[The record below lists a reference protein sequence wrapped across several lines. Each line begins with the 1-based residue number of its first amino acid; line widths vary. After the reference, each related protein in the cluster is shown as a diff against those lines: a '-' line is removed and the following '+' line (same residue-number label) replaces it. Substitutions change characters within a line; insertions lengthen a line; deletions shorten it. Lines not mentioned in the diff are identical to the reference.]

1 MRKHCLLLLFF
12 IPLFSYGK
20 SFEKMPPPAVEISK
34 AAYTDWQSN
43 INAIGTL
50 SASQGV
56 AIKPEINGQVI
67 AVYFRSGDHVKAGT
81 PLIQI
86 DPAILQSQLDAAKA
100 KLLLSKANYQRTAI
114 LFKKH
119 VFAQAD
125 LDNAL
130 SVYRASKANLANA
143 QAQLNETLISAPFDG
158 RLGLRDVDKGAYVNA
173 GEAITTLNDIDPL
186 RVDFKIPEVYIG
198 RLSIGEKVLIH
209 SNAYP
214 QQIFQGEIY
223 ALDSQIDANT
233 RSINVRASIPN
244 QDEKLLPGAFVDVKI
259 ETGTPQKWISIPET
273 AILYDDKGEYVYRI
287 IKKLPIK
294 TPVILGPR
302 KNGMVAVTSG
312 LQAGDEIITTGAFKV
327 VPGEPVMAVMA
338 VK

>member
-1 MRKHCLLLLFF
+1 MRKLNLFFLLFF
-12 IPLFSYGK
+12 IPFFADGK
-20 SFEKMPPPAVEISK
+20 SFEKMPPPAVEIST
-34 AAYTDWQSN
+34 AAYSDWQSN
-43 INAIGTL
+43 INAIATL
-50 SASQGV
+50 SANQGI

-86 DPAILQSQLDAAKA
+86 DPAILQAQVDAAKA

-130 SVYRASKANLANA
+130 SVYRANQADLANA
-143 QAQLNETLISAPFDG
+143 RAQRNETLISAPFDG

-173 GEAITTLNDIDPL
+173 GETITTLNDINPL
-186 RVDFKIPEVYIG
+186 RVDFKIPEVYVG
-198 RLSIGEKVLIH
+198 RLSVGEKILIH
-209 SNAYP
+209 SHAYP
-214 QQIFQGEIY
+214 NQTFQGEIY
-223 ALDSQIDANT
+223 ALDSQIDPNT
-233 RSINVRASIPN
+233 RSINVRASVANP
-244 QDEKLLPGAFVDVKI
+244 DEKLLPGAFVDVKV
-259 ETGTPQKWISIPET
+259 ETGMPQKWISIPET
-273 AILYDDKGEYVYRI
+273 AILYDDKGEYVYRV
-287 IKKLPIK
+287 IKKLPVK

-312 LQAGDEIITTGAFKV
+312 LQVGDKVITTGAFKV
-327 VPGEPVMAVMA
+327 IPGEPVMAV
-338 VK
+338 K

>member
-1 MRKHCLLLLFF
+1 MKKYLLLLLFF
-12 IPLFSYGK
+12 IPFFAHGK
-20 SFEKMPPPAVEISK
+20 SFEKMPPPAVEIGVAK
-34 AAYTDWQSN
+34 YTDWQSN

-56 AIKPEINGQVI
+56 VIKPDISGQVI

-86 DPAILQSQLDAAKA
+86 DPAILQSQLDAMKA

-130 SVYRASKANLANA
+130 STYRASKANVANA

-158 RLGLRDVDKGAYVNA
+158 RLGLRDVDKGAYVNT
-173 GEAITTLNDIDPL
+173 GDTITTLNDINPL

-209 SNAYP
+209 SNVYP
-214 QQIFQGEIY
+214 QQVFQGEIY

-259 ETGTPQKWISIPET
+259 ETGAPQKWISIPET
-273 AILYDDKGEYVYRI
+273 AILYDDKGEYVYRL
-287 IKKLPIK
+287 IKKLPVK

-312 LQAGDEIITTGAFKV
+312 LQAGDEVITTGAFKV
-327 VPGEPVMAVMA
+327 IPGEPVMAV
-338 VK
+338 K